1 MEIYL
6 PENWKNGDLT
16 PWKLEFT
23 LQKPSKN
30 ATLGLK
36 QQKWWS
42 FTTKTSAFWTSKM
55 VEFYHRKI
63 DVSTVYHQKGG
74 VWFFTNRRGLNQ
86 RYICQPT
93 WSIFRNW
100 RKHCTSWGYRLVYR
114 PWPWKLEEISTW
126 SCKKTSEN
134 IMFSNIRLQATITTD
149 RCITK
154 LSWYNIG
161 KQTNSIDDQIYLPKQ
176 IRTWWT
182 NCVWMGPWQPYNC
195 SASFTLV

>member
-1 MEIYL
+1 MEKWRFTSLKTGKMEISL

-86 RYICQPT
+86 RYICQPI

-100 RKHCTSWGYRLVYR
+100 RKHCTSWGYRLVYH

-126 SCKKTSEN
+126 SCKK
-134 IMFSNIRLQATITTD
+134 NIRKHHVQQHT
-149 RCITK
+149 
-154 LSWYNIG
+154 
-161 KQTNSIDDQIYLPKQ
+161 
-176 IRTWWT
+176 
-182 NCVWMGPWQPYNC
+182 
-195 SASFTLV
+195 SASNNNNRQVYHQIKLV